1 MAIKKEDMRAR
12 IAKAADAAPNIADR
26 LRHAAE
32 MSSEHPA
39 ENGNKGEPTA
49 TGNSAPLEKI
59 VSADA
64 VRNGKREGQES
75 RSSHQLIP
83 IELIDQNPFNA
94 RRIYRPERVSQLA
107 ASIGAHGQETPGT
120 ATQRDGRYILA
131 AGHYRLRAL
140 KTLGAKHMELMIRD
154 SLSDREL
161 YEVSFR
167 ENAERE
173 TQSSYDNA
181 LAWRKLLDDGVYASE
196 TEIAEVTGMSLPNVN
211 KTLAALRISPEV
223 LELVAEDP
231 TVFPLSV
238 LYELALYEPVGGTES
253 TRHLAR
259 QVIDGNVGRKQIQDA
274 RAAYADQK
282 PRKRKETSR
291 QYKMQ
296 LQGETVGSLKE
307 WDSGKVA
314 FEIQVNDPAQRASIV
329 NELRERFK
337 VQE

>member
-1 MAIKKEDMRAR
+1 MNIKKGDMRAR

-39 ENGNKGEPTA
+39 QNEAKADTPA
-49 TGNSAPLEKI
+49 SIHPAPVDAPLHAETP
-59 VSADA
+59 
-64 VRNGKREGQES
+64 RTGKREGQAS
-75 RSSHQLIP
+75 RSSHQLVP

-120 ATQRDGRYILA
+120 ATLRNGRYVLA

-140 KTLGAKHMELMIRD
+140 KALGAKNMELMIRD
-154 SLSDREL
+154 SLTDREL

-181 LAWRKLLDDGVYASE
+181 LSWRQLLDDGVYASE

-211 KTLAALRISPEV
+211 KTMAALRISSEV

-238 LYELALYEPVGGTES
+238 LYELALFEPVAGTES
-253 TRHLAR
+253 TRQLAR
-259 QVIDGNVGRKQIQDA
+259 QVIEGTVGRKQIQDA
-274 RAAYADQK
+274 RAEHAAQK

-291 QYKMQ
+291 QYKML
-296 LQGETVGSLKE
+296 LQGEAIGSLKE

-314 FEIQVNDPAQRASIV
+314 FEIQVKDPVQRAAIV
-329 NELRERFK
+329 SELRERFK
-337 VQE
+337 VVE